1 VSRSPGFEGPP
12 PPARD
17 SSPIAEAPQ
26 REDARSRRPWRWRNA
41 GQRPA
46 AITIL
51 TGLLLAKAVVSAA
64 LAVSW
69 AIGEGSFISTLG
81 LPSLLAGAGD
91 SATLSTLLAAFAA
104 VLVVAAIGLFG
115 GRRMG
120 WLLAMVI
127 TGVFIAADIV
137 TFDAG
142 AGNHLWMVLNIAT
155 VFYLNQRDVREAFLS
170 LTGDTRV
177 VEVPT

>member
-1 VSRSPGFEGPP
+1 VSRSPGLDGPP

-17 SSPIAEAPQ
+17 GSPFAEASQ
-26 REDARSRRPWRWRNA
+26 RRDALSRLPWRWQNTGR
-41 GQRPA
+41 RPTT
-46 AITIL
+46 ITIL

-64 LAVSW
+64 LAVGW
-69 AIGEGSFISTLG
+69 AIGEAPFISTLG

-91 SATLSTLLAAFAA
+91 SATVTALLFAIAA

-115 GRRMG
+115 GRRFG
-120 WLLAMVI
+120 WLLAMVT

-137 TFDAG
+137 TFGAG
-142 AGNHLWMVLNIAT
+142 AVHHVWMLLNIVT

-170 LTGDTRV
+170 LAGDAQV
-177 VEVPT
+177 VEAPS